1 MELMS
6 YTSHLL
12 QEFETGDPGDY
23 ENIRQSYDLL
33 YQRAIKQGQEEGYL
47 DKDWQEACFAV
58 CTWIDEMLLCSDWSE
73 KDKWETKQ
81 LQRVYF
87 HTMNGGEEF
96 FIHLA
101 ALSPGEGQIREVY
114 LYCLAMGFKGRF
126 FSPEDQKKLAEI
138 QQANLL
144 LIHDPLELT
153 DKPEILF
160 PEAYDLFSIPKK
172 RRIWHHGL
180 SSFHLIVTAGSLML
194 LISLFIF
201 FKNHLGQMVQ
211 PYLGA

>member
-12 QEFETGDPGDY
+12 REFETSDPGNY
-23 ENIRQSYDLL
+23 ETVRQCYDVL
-33 YQRAIKQGQEEGYL
+33 YQRALKKGQEEGCL

-58 CTWIDEMLLCSDWSE
+58 FTWIDEMILCSDWSG
-73 KDKWETKQ
+73 KGKWETRQ

-96 FIHLA
+96 FIRLA
-101 ALSPGEGQIREVY
+101 ALSPREGQIREVY

-126 FSPEDQKKLAEI
+126 FLSEDQKILTEI

-144 LIHDPLELT
+144 LIHDPLEFT
-153 DKPEILF
+153 DQPENLF
-160 PEAYDLFSIPKK
+160 PEAYDLFSIPPK

-180 SSFHLIVTAGSLML
+180 SSFHLIVMAGSLML
-194 LISLFIF
+194 LISLFVF
-201 FKNHLGQMVQ
+201 LNNHLGQMVQ
-211 PYLGA
+211 AYLGA